1 MRTLLPDRP
10 RCCSSCFTNAHRR
23 PSSPWCRGARVRL
36 SARGG
41 TCRAGNRGRFLPPRD
56 APSSASGRGTP
67 GVRHG
72 QWTEDRVRPRHGR
85 AENSA
90 QLPLRRRRQRLRI
103 ASGDGY
109 GGRARCRDARP
120 CWPPPTSIWV
130 ASASRATRGHP
141 RRGDARIPGG
151 LAPSVEWDGL
161 LGWNAIR
168 ELRITLDNDR
178 RVLLLEP
185 PRHGATSRSE
195 FVWVGKP
202 FVRARAGNGLPL
214 ALFLDTAYARS
225 VIAQALAGAAG
236 FRGGRNEEIL
246 ALGVGGT
253 RRVRRQHTRVPSCT
267 WVASGYGSATCWPDP
282 CGRRLRWGPSTA
294 YSEAMQ

>member
-1 MRTLLPDRP
+1 
-10 RCCSSCFTNAHRR
+10 
-23 PSSPWCRGARVRL
+23 
-36 SARGG
+36 
-41 TCRAGNRGRFLPPRD
+41 
-56 APSSASGRGTP
+56 
-67 GVRHG
+67 
-72 QWTEDRVRPRHGR
+72 
-85 AENSA
+85 
-90 QLPLRRRRQRLRI
+90 
-103 ASGDGY
+103 
-109 GGRARCRDARP
+109 
-120 CWPPPTSIWV
+120 
-130 ASASRATRGHP
+130 
-141 RRGDARIPGG
+141 
-151 LAPSVEWDGL
+151 VEWDGL

-178 RVLLLEP
+178 RVLRLEP

-253 RRVRRQHTRVPSCT
+253 RRVQ
-267 WVASGYGSATCWPDP
+267 A
-282 CGRRLRWGPSTA
+282 TA
-294 YSEAMQ
+294 YAGAVLHVGGERVRFGDLLARPLRASRSLGSIDGVLGSDAMTSGRVVIDFQAREFSISGAR